1 MATEKAPY
9 TTEMA
14 MEVLPRPRS
23 SGRKV
28 TPTAR
33 YAPETAPITTREAM
47 STEKVGAMAA
57 TTLPRQNTTA

>member
-1 MATEKAPY
+1 
-9 TTEMA
+9 

-47 STEKVGAMAA
+47 STGKVGAMAA